1 MLRLQSDADVPGP
14 LIDGLRQRH
23 PAIDLVRAQEVGLR
37 TAPDP
42 IVLEW
47 AATEGR
53 IVISRD
59 KRSLIKHAND
69 RVLAGLPMPGVFLLR
84 KRVASGQLI
93 DEIILLDGVSEQWE
107 WRDQVTWIPL

>member
-1 MLRLQSDADVPGP
+1 MLRLLSDADVSGP
-14 LIDGLRQRH
+14 LISGLRLRH
-23 PAIDLVRAQEVGLR
+23 PTIDLIRAQDVGLR

-59 KRSLIKHAND
+59 KRTLPKYAND

-84 KRVASGQLI
+84 KRAASGQLI
-93 DEIILLDGVSEQWE
+93 DEIILLDGVSDQWE
-107 WRDQVTWIPL
+107 WRDQVIWIPL

>member
-1 MLRLQSDADVPGP
+1 MTRTFLALLS
-14 LIDGLRQRH
+14 LGLRQCQ
-23 PAIDLVRAQEVGLR
+23 PTIDLVRAQEVGLR

-53 IVISRD
+53 IVVSRD
-59 KRSLIKHAND
+59 KRTLIKYAND
-69 RVLAGLPMPGVFLLR
+69 HVQAGLPMPGVFLLR
-84 KRVASGQLI
+84 KRVAAGPLI

-107 WRDQVTWIPL
+107 WRGQVTWIPL